1 MDALMA
7 ALVAC
12 FACQLSD
19 RLGWA
24 ASAQAVASGRP
35 VAALL
40 GVALAL
46 AVANALAGAG
56 AALIAPLLTPNARAL
71 FLALALGS
79 AALGG
84 MTAPKP
90 PVAQARLGTFAASLA
105 AGIALGLGDRSQFLA
120 AAFGVRSSPVFA
132 AIGATLGG
140 TAACSVA
147 ILGGPNVAARLR
159 SRAVRLPIAG
169 VLLIAG
175 IAAALSAFRLL

>member
-19 RLGWA
+19 RLAWA
-24 ASAQAVASGRP
+24 ASAQATAHGRP
-35 VAALL
+35 GSVLL
-40 GVALAL
+40 AVVLAL
-46 AVANALAGAG
+46 SVANGLAGAG

-84 MTAPKP
+84 LTAPKP
-90 PVAQARLGTFAASLA
+90 PSPQSRLGPFAASLA
-105 AGIALGLGDRSQFLA
+105 AGLALGLGDRSQFLA
-120 AAFGVRSSPVFA
+120 MAFGVRSSPVFA

-140 TAACSVA
+140 TAGCAFA
-147 ILGGPNVAARLR
+147 ILGGTAVAARLR
-159 SRAVRLPIAG
+159 APAVRLPIAG

-175 IAAALSAFRLL
+175 IAAALSAFRLV